1 MLCRYA
7 VGHQL
12 DHALK
17 LHRLLTESHISIAF
31 DLPEYVW
38 ICVCHVAAFRWIQVL
53 EFCSQPLQYV
63 PMQGHLEGM
72 IGKPSGLIE
81 SLPKTLRNRLAYLGE
96 LQDQHDEL
104 AEKLHEEQVALQR
117 KYEKLWGEFHISQSC
132 FYEIMNVQINSIACR
147 ACHIVK

>member
-12 DHALK
+12 DQALK
-17 LHRLLTESHISIAF
+17 LRRLLTESTISTAL
-31 DLPEYVW
+31 DLSEYVW
-38 ICVCHVAAFRWIQVL
+38 VWACTVAAFHSVQVL
-53 EFCSQPLQYV
+53 ISAIVRCNTNL
-63 PMQGHLEGM
+63 MQGHLEGM

-117 KYEKLWGEFHISQSC
+117 KYEKLWGKVLI
-132 FYEIMNVQINSIACR
+132 VQ
-147 ACHIVK
+147 

>member
-12 DHALK
+12 DQALK
-17 LHRLLTESHISIAF
+17 LHRLLTESHISTAL

-38 ICVCHVAAFRWIQVL
+38 VCVCHVAAFHWVQVL
-53 EFCSQPLQYV
+53 EFCNQHVL
-63 PMQGHLEGM
+63 MQGHLEGM

-104 AEKLHEEQVALQR
+104 AEQLHEEQVALQR
-117 KYEKLWGEFHISQSC
+117 KYEKLWGEFHIFQSFC
-132 FYEIMNVQINSIACR
+132 ENMNVQIDSIACR
-147 ACHIVK
+147 ACLIGK

>member
-12 DHALK
+12 DQALK
-17 LHRLLTESHISIAF
+17 LHKVLTESHISSAS
-31 DLPEYVW
+31 DLLEHVW
-38 ICVCHVAAFRWIQVL
+38 GCVCHVAAVHCVQVL
-53 EFCSQPLQYV
+53 EFCNQPLQFIL
-63 PMQGHLEGM
+63 MQGHLEGM

-117 KYEKLWGEFHISQSC
+117 KYEKLWGEFLIFQSC
-132 FYEIMNVQINSIACR
+132 FCENMNA
-147 ACHIVK
+147 